1 MNAAVAERLRRSE
14 AHTWVGWVAVCAAP
28 VALLD
33 ARYLLDTFAI
43 ALCFGI
49 ALIGLDL
56 SVGIARQLTLATPAF
71 MAVGGYT
78 TAVTT
83 GEYGWPPLAA
93 LALALVLSVSAS
105 FVIGWLILR
114 VSGLG
119 LMLVTLFV
127 VIVVEEVV
135 SVLEFFGGSFGL
147 SGVPELSIGPL
158 EADSPAVMAL
168 VVAVLL
174 GTVIF
179 GARRLM
185 RSPFGLQLLA
195 VGDDEYAARA
205 SGVAVRTRYVE
216 AFVFGA
222 VLATLAGFLY
232 VHLRGL
238 ASPSAFSVFVLFDLL
253 LMLFLGGVGSL
264 WGCVLGALILGFL
277 PGLTDDFD
285 VYRTAFLGVLFAVVL
300 VAAPK
305 GIAGFLTNASGALR
319 RRLPG
324 GRGAPVPVP
333 VEPSFPVL
341 GMPRTN
347 GAVHDGIGSASVAD
361 PPVLEVSGLTK
372 DFGGLRAL
380 SGMDLTVPAVG
391 VTGIVGP
398 NGAGKTTLFNTL
410 AGELVPTAGTVHLGD
425 RDITGT
431 AAHTV
436 ARLGVRRT
444 FQIVRLAARLTVL
457 DNVALGSV
465 EATAGLVPSL
475 LLRREQRR
483 LHTIRDEARTALA
496 RVGCAHLA
504 DRHPG
509 ELPLGERRLV
519 EVARALMGRPALLLL
534 DEPASGLA
542 DDQRA
547 QLGELVRELG
557 RTTSI
562 VVIEHD
568 VDFIASVAERVIVM
582 AEGAK
587 IFEGAAEDAFRDPV
601 VVTAYLGAD
610 VAREAI
616 DPEPVEVES

>member
-1 MNAAVAERLRRSE
+1 
-14 AHTWVGWVAVCAAP
+14 
-28 VALLD
+28 
-33 ARYLLDTFAI
+33 
-43 ALCFGI
+43 
-49 ALIGLDL
+49 
-56 SVGIARQLTLATPAF
+56 
-71 MAVGGYT
+71 
-78 TAVTT
+78 
-83 GEYGWPPLAA
+83 
-93 LALALVLSVSAS
+93 
-105 FVIGWLILR
+105 
-114 VSGLG
+114 
-119 LMLVTLFV
+119 
-127 VIVVEEVV
+127 
-135 SVLEFFGGSFGL
+135 
-147 SGVPELSIGPL
+147 
-158 EADSPAVMAL
+158 
-168 VVAVLL
+168 
-174 GTVIF
+174 
-179 GARRLM
+179 
-185 RSPFGLQLLA
+185 
-195 VGDDEYAARA
+195 
-205 SGVAVRTRYVE
+205 
-216 AFVFGA
+216 
-222 VLATLAGFLY
+222 
-232 VHLRGL
+232 
-238 ASPSAFSVFVLFDLL
+238 
-253 LMLFLGGVGSL
+253 
-264 WGCVLGALILGFL
+264 
-277 PGLTDDFD
+277 
-285 VYRTAFLGVLFAVVL
+285 
-300 VAAPK
+300 
-305 GIAGFLTNASGALR
+305 
-319 RRLPG
+319 
-324 GRGAPVPVP
+324 
-333 VEPSFPVL
+333 
-341 GMPRTN
+341 
-347 GAVHDGIGSASVAD
+347 
-361 PPVLEVSGLTK
+361 
-372 DFGGLRAL
+372 
-380 SGMDLTVPAVG
+380 VG